1 LSAAGGLAGALLY
14 LKFSS
19 KHLTII
25 LGFLL
30 LATSVA
36 ALTHWAERW
45 KPAGVAA
52 SLLGVASGF
61 FGGIAGNQGGLRA
74 AALLAFTLPPVA
86 YVATSTAVGLA
97 VDVAR
102 MPIYVWRAGSGLAS
116 FALLIAVAT
125 VGVIIGTLFGE
136 RLLFG
141 LSPRVFQRLIAILI
155 GALGVWVIASTLK

>member
-1 LSAAGGLAGALLY
+1 
-14 LKFSS
+14 
-19 KHLTII
+19 
-25 LGFLL
+25 
-30 LATSVA
+30 
-36 ALTHWAERW
+36 
-45 KPAGVAA
+45 
-52 SLLGVASGF
+52 
-61 FGGIAGNQGGLRA
+61 
-74 AALLAFTLPPVA
+74 
-86 YVATSTAVGLA
+86 
-97 VDVAR
+97 